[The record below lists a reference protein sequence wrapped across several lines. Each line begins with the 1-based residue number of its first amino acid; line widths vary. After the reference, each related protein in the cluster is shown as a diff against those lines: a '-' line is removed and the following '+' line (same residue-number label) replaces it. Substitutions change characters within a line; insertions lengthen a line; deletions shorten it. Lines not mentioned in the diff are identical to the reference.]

1 MGSGVKRKV
10 WMPVQLFLTW
20 IHTENSGKRINE
32 KQNWNYSLH
41 LTQKGHFN
49 KSRLSKPDQEAFLNN
64 SCSCHHYKWEN
75 ERNWE
80 KEKGGKEEKT
90 NRSIRN
96 TSNIFVCLLA
106 FLWVLMIMP
115 GRITIL
121 VYQFGTLEF
130 KTNKRK
136 NVISLKEKE
145 VFCLFVFN
153 VWLRYK
159 KI

>member
-1 MGSGVKRKV
+1 
-10 WMPVQLFLTW
+10 
-20 IHTENSGKRINE
+20 
-32 KQNWNYSLH
+32 
-41 LTQKGHFN
+41 
-49 KSRLSKPDQEAFLNN
+49 
-64 SCSCHHYKWEN
+64 
-75 ERNWE
+75 
-80 KEKGGKEEKT
+80 
-90 NRSIRN
+90 
-96 TSNIFVCLLA
+96 
-106 FLWVLMIMP
+106 MIMP